1 LYFTYTSAHALHFR
15 RISFPSDVP
24 LQSGIKIEMEVV
36 ENQILSSEIK
46 SMTYLQDGKLDKM
59 PV

>member
-1 LYFTYTSAHALHFR
+1 
-15 RISFPSDVP
+15 
-24 LQSGIKIEMEVV
+24 MEVV

-59 PV
+59 PVWLDATRETNIIVIH